1 MELYACVFLF
11 TNSPNTKN
19 MVNKTFQIIENIN
32 QILPTQ
38 NPLLSLKKYRLNP
51 NTIENE
57 SICEI
62 NIILSNIHQAPCQR
76 IMKNQYN
83 SSRDNCQISQNSW
96 SMSEVGAICTNPYI
110 FIYFKQN
117 IDQIKIEPIGVSL
130 LNLFGLNPMKN
141 ERGNSS
147 FNSHNWAFYNES
159 CHEDSI
165 DLSLKTILSIPNF
178 YRRNDC
184 LKNKSIANSE
194 LAHAD
199 IAIATIISILTVL
212 NFFALFKII
221 KNIHKLWLIKNMS
234 RTSTYVCME
243 DL

>member
-1 MELYACVFLF
+1 
-11 TNSPNTKN
+11 

-62 NIILSNIHQAPCQR
+62 NIILSNIQQTPCQE
-76 IMKNQYN
+76 IMKNRYN
-83 SSRDNCQISQNSW
+83 SSRNNCQVLQNSW
-96 SMSEVGAICTNPYI
+96 SMSEVGAVCTNPHI

-117 IDQIKIEPIGVSL
+117 IEQVQIESIGISL
-130 LNLFGLNPMKN
+130 LNLFGLNPMKS

-159 CHEDSI
+159 CHEDSTN
-165 DLSLKTILSIPNF
+165 LSLKTILSLPNF
-178 YRRNDC
+178 YRHNDC
-184 LKNKSIANSE
+184 LKNKSIANPK

-234 RTSTYVCME
+234 RTSTYICME